1 VSQQEGTIGTVD
13 TLDTLGTLGNQ
24 KRKYKTYHKSLQIS
38 NNYYFCKKILI
49 MYDALQAMDS
59 VELNFSQGGLL
70 ILNIAIA
77 VIMFGV
83 ALEIKLQHFKELM
96 IKPKPVIIGFISQF
110 FLLPMLTLGLVLAF
124 GGNLTAGVAMGM
136 ILVAACPG
144 GNISN
149 FLSTHAKGNPALSV
163 SLTAIATMLAIILTP
178 FNFYLYGKLYN
189 NLGPWTDNELLREL
203 TINPVEMIKTVLI
216 LLGIPIVLGMLVN
229 HKLPAL
235 TEKIKKPIKAF
246 SLIFFMGMVVM
257 MFVNNYDHFIKY
269 IFWIFIVVLIHNA
282 LALSSGFGFAKLFR
296 LDSRNSRT
304 IAIETGIQNS
314 GLGLVLLF
322 NPNIF
327 PQDLALGGMM
337 IVTAW
342 WGIWHILA
350 GLTIATIWRRKTN

>member
-1 VSQQEGTIGTVD
+1 
-13 TLDTLGTLGNQ
+13 
-24 KRKYKTYHKSLQIS
+24 
-38 NNYYFCKKILI
+38 
-49 MYDALQAMDS
+49 
-59 VELNFSQGGLL
+59 
-70 ILNIAIA
+70 
-77 VIMFGV
+77 
-83 ALEIKLQHFKELM
+83 
-96 IKPKPVIIGFISQF
+96 
-110 FLLPMLTLGLVLAF
+110 
-124 GGNLTAGVAMGM
+124 
-136 ILVAACPG
+136 
-144 GNISN
+144 
-149 FLSTHAKGNPALSV
+149 
-163 SLTAIATMLAIILTP
+163 MLAIILTP
-178 FNFYLYGKLYN
+178 FNFYFYGKLYN
-189 NLGPWTDNELLREL
+189 NLGPWTDNALLREL

-216 LLGIPIVLGMLVN
+216 LLGIPIVLGMLAN
-229 HKLPAL
+229 HKFPTL

-304 IAIETGIQNS
+304 ISIETGIQNS

>member
-1 VSQQEGTIGTVD
+1 MFE
-13 TLDTLGTLGNQ
+13 
-24 KRKYKTYHKSLQIS
+24 
-38 NNYYFCKKILI
+38 
-49 MYDALQAMDS
+49 ALQAMDAAKL
-59 VELNFSQGGLL
+59 EFSQGGLL

-83 ALEIKLQHFKELM
+83 ALEIKMQHFKELLA
-96 IKPKPVIIGFISQF
+96 KPKPVIVGFISQF
-110 FLLPMLTLGLVLAF
+110 LILPMLTLGLVLSF

-163 SLTAIATMLAIILTP
+163 SLTAIATILAVVLTP
-178 FNFYLYGKLYN
+178 FNFYFYGKLYKQ
-189 NLGPWTDNELLREL
+189 LGPWTNNTLLREL

-229 HKLPAL
+229 YKFPEL
-235 TEKIKKPIKAF
+235 TDKIKKPIKAF
-246 SLIFFMGMVVM
+246 SLVFFMGMVVM

-269 IFWIFIVVLIHNA
+269 IAWILLIVFIHNV
-282 LALSSGFGFAKLFR
+282 LALSSGFGFAKLFK

-304 IAIETGIQNS
+304 IALETGIQNS

-327 PQDLALGGMM
+327 PQELALGGMM

-342 WGIWHILA
+342 WGIWHIIS